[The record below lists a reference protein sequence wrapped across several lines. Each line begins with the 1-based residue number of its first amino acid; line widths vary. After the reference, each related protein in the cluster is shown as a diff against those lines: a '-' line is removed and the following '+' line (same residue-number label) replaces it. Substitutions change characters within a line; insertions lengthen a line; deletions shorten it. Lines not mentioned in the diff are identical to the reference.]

1 MKVRATRSLLVL
13 GLVVLLVVVFAYM
26 MVPRNVAKEMQDKAS
41 IADKKRFTPN
51 ESVDIAMAMK
61 LITHEPPK
69 MLNPPNEMPPLLL
82 YPPSEEELSRLSG
95 Q

>member
-1 MKVRATRSLLVL
+1 MKRRTLLLL
-13 GLVVLLVVVFAYM
+13 GLVVLLVIVFASM
-26 MVPRNVAKEMQDKAS
+26 MVPRNVAKEIQDKAVVE
-41 IADKKRFTPN
+41 DKKRFTPN

-82 YPPSEEELSRLSG
+82 YPPSEEELARLSG

>member
-1 MKVRATRSLLVL
+1 MKLRATRSLLVL

-26 MVPRNVAKEMQDKAS
+26 MVPRNIAKEMQDKALVS
-41 IADKKRFTPN
+41 DKKRFTPN

-82 YPPSEEELSRLSG
+82 YPPSEEELARLSG